1 MNYRIEEALWRR
13 GFQFIAG
20 IDEAGRGSLA
30 GPIVAA
36 AVVLLPN
43 AKLPKLND
51 SKLLTEHRREVLYK
65 QILDQAFAVGI
76 AEVSHKMIDRLKI
89 GKANTLVMEKAVK
102 ALEIPPDYLLIDG
115 RRGLPSFKTE
125 QRAIIAGDRKSP
137 SIAAAS
143 IIAKV
148 TRDRIMLRYH
158 LKHPCYGFA
167 DHKGYGTKEHM
178 RMLNRHGPC
187 SIHRKTFAPVT
198 QMC

>member
-1 MNYRIEEALWRR
+1 MNFRIEESLWRK

-20 IDEAGRGSLA
+20 VDEAGRGPLA

-36 AVVLLPN
+36 AVILLPN

-51 SKLLTEHRREVLYK
+51 SKLLSEHRREILYK

-76 AEVSHKMIDRLKI
+76 AEVSHKMIDRLSI
-89 GKANTLVMEKAVK
+89 GKANALVMEKAIK

-115 RRGLPSFKTE
+115 KHGLPNLNIQQK
-125 QRAIIAGDRKSP
+125 AIVGGDGKSP

-148 TRDRIMLRYH
+148 TRDRIMLKYH
-158 LKHPCYGFA
+158 LKHPHYGFA
-167 DHKGYGTKEHM
+167 DHKGYGTREHFE
-178 RMLNRHGPC
+178 MLEEHGPC
-187 SIHRKTFAPVT
+187 EIHRRSFFPLT